1 MDKQSS
7 TPFQSRDAYM
17 KFVHACSPNA
27 DVHSV
32 MLFGQFH
39 RAHHLLEQAMER
51 NLEDVGLSWAKFRV
65 LMNLIRAEQDG
76 MTAGLQPSELSE
88 RQDISRNT
96 MSALISSLE
105 KDELIRREL
114 HGEDHRKFLIHL
126 TPRGHELM
134 QAQLAKQ
141 FKYVSDCFETMT
153 ARDRQQLL
161 DLLTRLNTDLVA
173 RAKQCKTE
181 KSLAG

>member
-1 MDKQSS
+1 
-7 TPFQSRDAYM
+7 M
-17 KFVHACSPNA
+17 KFVQTCSPKA
-27 DVHSV
+27 DVPSV
-32 MLFGQFH
+32 LLFGQFH
-39 RAHHLLEQAMER
+39 RAHHLLEQAMEK
-51 NLEDVGLSWAKFRV
+51 NLNEVGLSWATFRV
-65 LMNLIRAEQDG
+65 LMNLMRAEQDG
-76 MTAGLQPSELSE
+76 PVAGLQPSELSE

-96 MSALISSLE
+96 MSALLSSLE

-126 TPRGHELM
+126 TSRGRELM

-161 DLLTRLNTDLVA
+161 DLLTRLITGLIA

-181 KSLAG
+181 KSPAS